1 MNRSRLS
8 QFLNLLWALVSRDI
22 RARYRRSTL
31 GILWAVLQPLML
43 MLVFSILRGI
53 VDIPSDGVPYVI
65 FSYSALVPWT
75 FFSQAVNNSGRS
87 VMSNRDIIKKIGVP
101 REVFPLASV
110 LTAFFDMSMSG
121 IVLVGMMVWYNA
133 QISWTMLWVIPLLAL
148 TAVISF
154 AIGMFVAA
162 IGTFR
167 QDIVLALPFIM
178 QLWLYTTPIIYPIS
192 SVPEKWRNLYIMN
205 PMVGIIEG
213 FRGVLVKAQTPDMGQ
228 LTYATIVTVLAL
240 VIAWPFY
247 RKMSGYFADVI

>member
-1 MNRSRLS
+1 
-8 QFLNLLWALVSRDI
+8 
-22 RARYRRSTL
+22 
-31 GILWAVLQPLML
+31 
-43 MLVFSILRGI
+43 
-53 VDIPSDGVPYVI
+53 
-65 FSYSALVPWT
+65 
-75 FFSQAVNNSGRS
+75 
-87 VMSNRDIIKKIGVP
+87 
-101 REVFPLASV
+101 
-110 LTAFFDMSMSG
+110 
-121 IVLVGMMVWYNA
+121 
-133 QISWTMLWVIPLLAL
+133 MLWVIPLLAL

-192 SVPEKWRNLYIMN
+192 SVPEKWRSLYIMN
-205 PMVGIIEG
+205 PMVGIIDG